1 MYFLYA
7 SYKGFEERFLAR
19 CYHVHDLCI
28 VIFLYVLDA
37 LDAVD
42 VVVIVVVVVVVVV
55 AVFGDVLF
63 STSALTAISNSFI
76 LIAER
81 IQFH

>member
-1 MYFLYA
+1 LYFLYA

-42 VVVIVVVVVVVVV
+42 VVVIVVVVVVVV

>member
-1 MYFLYA
+1 
-7 SYKGFEERFLAR
+7 
-19 CYHVHDLCI
+19 VHDLCI

-42 VVVIVVVVVVVVV
+42 VVVIVVVVVVVV

>member
-1 MYFLYA
+1 LYFLYA

-42 VVVIVVVVVVVVV
+42 VVVIVVVVVVVV

-63 STSALTAISNSFI
+63 STSALTAISNSSI
-76 LIAER
+76 LIVER

>member
-42 VVVIVVVVVVVVV
+42 VVVIVVVVVVV